1 MRGIKWSFSRTC
13 RSERRCSLLEISKCE
28 QVSSSLQAHPGHAV
42 AFTRLFEMAGAVDVE
57 DDAFED
63 DPDADEGVALKLA
76 SLDTDDCGG
85 HWVMML
91 INCSR

>member
-1 MRGIKWSFSRTC
+1 
-13 RSERRCSLLEISKCE
+13 
-28 QVSSSLQAHPGHAV
+28 
-42 AFTRLFEMAGAVDVE
+42 MAGAVDVE